1 MLQGRE
7 IDAVRAPAP
16 QKTLLLSP
24 TFLPDPCRMKTQ
36 PLLAAQGLLLGKQ
49 LKAQKRT
56 EPSLHP
62 QLALRQGG
70 RRYCWFRR
78 LISKE
83 SCLWTP
89 GRLIQ

>member
-36 PLLAAQGLLLGKQ
+36 PLLAAQGLLLG
-49 LKAQKRT
+49 
-56 EPSLHP
+56 
-62 QLALRQGG
+62 
-70 RRYCWFRR
+70 
-78 LISKE
+78 
-83 SCLWTP
+83 
-89 GRLIQ
+89 